1 MIFYLNLPY
10 HLQYK
15 PKNTFFVGMIPLPHE
30 LSVVTISVL
39 LNPLVE
45 QLKLFYSGI
54 IIQTHCHLIG
64 IVIQLCHKLHLDYNS
79 GNT

>member
-1 MIFYLNLPY
+1 MFYLNLPY
-10 HLQYK
+10 YLQYK
-15 PKNTFFVGMIPLPHE
+15 PKNTFFADMTPLLYEP
-30 LSVVTISVL
+30 SVVTISVL

-54 IIQTHCHLIG
+54 IIQTHCHPTET
-64 IVIQLCHKLHLDYNS
+64 VIQLCHKLHLDHNS